1 MAVETTPSS
10 AWKATGNPRCADG
23 PFRAVPTGPLT
34 RRRLPFSVVAKPT
47 GAACNLD
54 CQYCFFLSKEL
65 LYSSKRQQMS
75 DQTLAAY
82 VAEYL
87 AASPDGEVTMLWQGG
102 EPTLR
107 GLPFFRTLIDLCERY
122 RRPEQHVVHAMQTN
136 AHRQGMG

>member
-23 PFRAVPTGPLT
+23 SFRAVPTGPLT

-87 AASPDGEVTMLWQGG
+87 AA
-102 EPTLR
+102 
-107 GLPFFRTLIDLCERY
+107 
-122 RRPEQHVVHAMQTN
+122 RRADIAWTAVFPHAHRPVRALSAAGTACCTCDADQRH